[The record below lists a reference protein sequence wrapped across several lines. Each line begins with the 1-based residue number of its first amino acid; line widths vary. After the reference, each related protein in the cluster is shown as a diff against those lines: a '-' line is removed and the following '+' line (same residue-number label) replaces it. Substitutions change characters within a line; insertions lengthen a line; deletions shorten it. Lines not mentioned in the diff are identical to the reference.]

1 MKKIIKIV
9 CAIVLIGVLLYIGYR
24 VFFRSK
30 SAAPQMQAPQVTV
43 VDVSYKEIAPSL
55 DFVAKIEPQDKVGLR
70 ARVTG
75 FLEKR
80 LFSEGDI
87 VIQGEPLYIIEK
99 DNFRSA
105 LKEAQA
111 NYEKAKARAV
121 NAKAQYNRF
130 MTLYR
135 TKDVS
140 AARLDEAK
148 ATYESAQAE
157 IEQTEALVEL
167 AEKNLEYTEI
177 VAPMD
182 GKIGESKFSVGEL
195 VSPESGPLAE
205 IVKIN
210 PIDAVFSISEN
221 QMISFQQEFM
231 RLKPDEII
239 VHFIFSDNVPYA
251 LEGKFSFIDTG
262 LDEAM
267 NTLKLKA
274 SFPNPDGQLIPG
286 QYGKVVLTGK
296 NKISRLIIPLKAV
309 QRDMQG
315 AFVYLI
321 TPENKVEKRLIKT
334 GSELEH
340 FEVEVLDGL
349 QPGDKIMVE
358 GFQKVIPGA
367 TVQATTVKEK

>member
-1 MKKIIKIV
+1 MKKIVKVICTI
-9 CAIVLIGVLLYIGYR
+9 ALLVGILYVGYR
-24 VFFRSK
+24 VFFK
-30 SAAPQMQAPQVTV
+30 QKNAAPQMQAPQVTV
-43 VDVSYKEIAPSL
+43 TVVSHKEIAPSL
-55 DFVAKIEPQDKVGLR
+55 SFVAKIESQDKVGLR

-87 VIQGEPLYIIEK
+87 VLQGEPLYVIEK

-111 NYEKAKARAV
+111 NYEKAKSKAV

-148 ATYESAQAE
+148 AAYESAQAE
-157 IEQTEALVEL
+157 INQTEALVEL
-167 AEKNLEYTEI
+167 AQKNLEYTEI

-182 GKIGESKFSVGEL
+182 GKIGESKFSVGEV
-195 VSPESGPLAE
+195 VSPESGVLAE

-221 QMISFQQEFM
+221 QMLSFQQEFM
-231 RLKPDEII
+231 KLKPEDII
-239 VHFIFSDNVPYA
+239 VRFIFSDNVPYS
-251 LEGKFSFIDTG
+251 LEGKFSFVDTS

-286 QYGKVVLTGK
+286 QYGKVILTGK
-296 NKISRLIIPLKAV
+296 DKISRLVIPLKAV
-309 QRDMQG
+309 QRDMMG
-315 AFVYLI
+315 AFVYVI

-334 GSELEH
+334 GAELDH
-340 FEVEVLDGL
+340 FEVEISEGL
-349 QPGDKIMVE
+349 QPGEKVMVE
-358 GFQKVIPGA
+358 GFQKVIPGM
-367 TVQATTVKEK
+367 TVQISQTEE